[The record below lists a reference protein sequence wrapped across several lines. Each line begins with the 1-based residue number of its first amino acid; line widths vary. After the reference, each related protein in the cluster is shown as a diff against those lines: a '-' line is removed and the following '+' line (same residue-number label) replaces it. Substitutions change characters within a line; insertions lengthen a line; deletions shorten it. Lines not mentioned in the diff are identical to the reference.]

1 MSGDHPES
9 VLWLDPGGTTG
20 WAMLDLTKD
29 GTYLFECGQ
38 ETGTVDTGVFVDEVL
53 EYRCDKRRHGPGDV
67 WVGWE
72 QYIVTSGGGKAGNP
86 APSLEAIGAVRY
98 LCAKHRARVL
108 PAVPSSHR
116 VVASPALLKSLGWW
130 RPGMPHAQDATR
142 HLVAWLLRERKSRRI
157 LG

>member
-38 ETGTVDTGVFVDEVL
+38 ET
-53 EYRCDKRRHGPGDV
+53 PGDV